1 MFSGCIEVDIGWK
14 WVNKNILSKSW
25 DIFDQKQNTNEVFQS
40 EKKEPH
46 SRDTTLTDAVD

>member
-1 MFSGCIEVDIGWK
+1 MFSGCIEVDIGGK